1 MDPLKSVLGPKVAG
15 TRVVP
20 IVTKIVA
27 LFTVF
32 LLASNFA
39 SNYINLI
46 LNRGELLRLDNRLLV
61 KDLAELY
68 GFAAN
73 QYEIYRFNQNLEEAV
88 KAMEDSAKGG
98 LVGTYSTAFAVR
110 KDGSF
115 LLWASKQP
123 RPPAFGDAQV
133 LASVTAEGA
142 PSEGKIRFQIG
153 GSSYFGVYKYSDKW
167 EALLVRAEEQNEFE
181 ANTRIIFTQV
191 AGIIVVMTAVCLVV
205 GALLVNRILRFVNR
219 ITQGIMRMQS
229 ESRLDLLDLRGATN
243 DDVTYLGAS
252 INSLSSTIDNLM
264 GIFRRFVTQDIA
276 QRAYKER
283 EIKLEGSTKNLT
295 ILFSDIKGFTFM
307 TETLGHDIID
317 VLNLHYQR
325 AIKRIHDEHG
335 IVGSIIGDALL
346 AVFGTMDTNTNK
358 SHDSVRAAYMIQ
370 DVAAELRKDIA
381 AHREEIVKRRG
392 ALTDAEERVYR
403 AVLLEVGVGIDSG
416 EVFYGNIGSYERMTN
431 TVIGDNVNSASRLEG
446 LTRIYRIPVVCS
458 ESVAQ
463 DVLDVSNEF
472 RFVEIDKV
480 QVKGKTEGKLIY
492 WPVRAEL
499 VDAELEAELDAF
511 TLGLDDYYEGDW
523 QAAEEAWKKVTLPL
537 VQVFKDRI
545 AGGRAPENWN
555 GIWAMTTK

>member
-1 MDPLKSVLGPKVAG
+1 
-15 TRVVP
+15 
-20 IVTKIVA
+20 
-27 LFTVF
+27 
-32 LLASNFA
+32 
-39 SNYINLI
+39 
-46 LNRGELLRLDNRLLV
+46 
-61 KDLAELY
+61 
-68 GFAAN
+68 
-73 QYEIYRFNQNLEEAV
+73 
-88 KAMEDSAKGG
+88 DSARSG
-98 LVGTYSTAFAVR
+98 LTGTYSTAFAVR

-115 LLWASKQP
+115 LLWSSKQP
-123 RPPAFGDAQV
+123 RPPTFGDAQA
-133 LASVTAEGA
+133 LAVVSAESA
-142 PSEGKIRFQIG
+142 SSEGKISFQIA

-167 EALLVRAEEQNEFE
+167 EAFLVRAEERNEFE
-181 ANTRIIFTQV
+181 ANTRTIFTQV
-191 AGIIVVMTAVCLVV
+191 AGIIVIMTALCLVV

-219 ITQGIMRMQS
+219 ITQGIMQMQS

-276 QRAYKER
+276 QRAYKEH

-346 AVFGTMDTNTNK
+346 AVFGTMDTDTNK
-358 SHDSVRAAYMIQ
+358 SLDSVRAAYMIQ

-381 AHREEIVKRRG
+381 AHREEIVRRRG

-472 RFVEIDKV
+472 RFIEIDKV
-480 QVKGKTEGKLIY
+480 QVKGKT
-492 WPVRAEL
+492 
-499 VDAELEAELDAF
+499 
-511 TLGLDDYYEGDW
+511 
-523 QAAEEAWKKVTLPL
+523 
-537 VQVFKDRI
+537 
-545 AGGRAPENWN
+545 
-555 GIWAMTTK
+555 